1 MFEFLRRVFSRCK
14 KQEWVPWHSSAA
26 GLGGKSIGPEA
37 TDRIVAKFFFRVSL
51 SR

>member
-1 MFEFLRRVFSRCK
+1 MCK
-14 KQEWVPWHSSAA
+14 EKEWVPWHSSAA

-37 TDRIVAKFFFRVSL
+37 TDRIVAKLLFFVGRNPVSL